1 MFLNILL
8 ISSTFFRN
16 NLFTLCHLIYTDTFY
31 MKRKWIRWVSWI
43 LLTPIILFVIL
54 MVLLYVPPVQNL
66 LRREVTAYASKATGM
81 QIQVERIDLRF
92 PLNLLVRGVEVI
104 QQPDT
109 LLSLESLNV
118 RVQAWPLIKGK
129 VEVDEVTL
137 SRVAVNS
144 ANLMEGMKIK
154 GVLGRFFLQSHG
166 VDLSNEIAIIFPIL
180 NLNHINVR
188 NEDGVAYLQT
198 MSPVDCI
205 FLDPARRNEHGGK
218 TVSIADCEPNVAEL
232 EDLLLSK
239 ASRIMIKLS
248 PMLDLSLAL
257 KELKHTQEVHIL
269 SVNNECKELLILLGQ
284 TSPAEI
290 TIHCVNLFTK
300 GTQEEQHFVFTR
312 EQEQR
317 SQCTYTDSLGDYL
330 YEPNAS
336 LLKAGAFRS
345 IAAAY
350 PVRKLH
356 PNSHLYTSDTFI
368 ENFPGRIFRIVNQC
382 SFNKKE
388 VKENLADLKKANVTV
403 RNFPATVAE
412 LRKRLHL
419 TEGGDTYLFASTL
432 NNGQKVII
440 RCEKV

>member
-1 MFLNILL
+1 MIQ
-8 ISSTFFRN
+8 ISPETQ
-16 NLFTLCHLIYTDTFY
+16 LF
-31 MKRKWIRWVSWI
+31 IREHSSDDVRALALQAKKYPDINMPTAITQIAGRQVAAEKIPSW
-43 LLTPIILFVIL
+43 
-54 MVLLYVPPVQNL
+54 
-66 LRREVTAYASKATGM
+66 REMEEIWYPKH
-81 QIQVERIDLRF
+81 
-92 PLNLLVRGVEVI
+92 
-104 QQPDT
+104 
-109 LLSLESLNV
+109 LSLEQCSSETTARYKARLFQGDSLTDLTGGFGIDCSFL
-118 RVQAWPLIKGK
+118 AAGFKSATY
-129 VEVDEVTL
+129 VERQEEL
-137 SRVAVNS
+137 C
-144 ANLMEGMKIK
+144 
-154 GVLGRFFLQSHG
+154 
-166 VDLSNEIAIIFPIL
+166 EIAAHNFPIL

-218 TVSIADCEPNVAEL
+218 TVAISDCEPDVAGL
-232 EDLLLSK
+232 EELLLSK
-239 ASRIMIKLS
+239 AKRIMVKLS

-269 SVNNECKELLILLGQ
+269 SVNNECKELLLLLGQ
-284 TSPAEI
+284 EAPTEQAPPEEI
-290 TIHCVNLFTK
+290 PIRCANLFTK
-300 GTQEEQHFVFTR
+300 GAQEEQHFAFTR
-312 EQEQR
+312 EQEQH

-345 IAAAY
+345 VAAAY
-350 PVRKLH
+350 SVRKLH

-382 SFNKKE
+382 SFNRKE
-388 VKENLADLKKANVTV
+388 AKESLADLKKANVTV

-432 NNGQKVII
+432 NDGRKVII

>member
-1 MFLNILL
+1 MIQ
-8 ISSTFFRN
+8 ISPETQ
-16 NLFTLCHLIYTDTFY
+16 LF
-31 MKRKWIRWVSWI
+31 IREHSSDDVRALALQAKKYPDIDMPTAITQIAGRQVAAEKIPSW
-43 LLTPIILFVIL
+43 
-54 MVLLYVPPVQNL
+54 
-66 LRREVTAYASKATGM
+66 REMEEIWYPKH
-81 QIQVERIDLRF
+81 
-92 PLNLLVRGVEVI
+92 
-104 QQPDT
+104 
-109 LLSLESLNV
+109 LSLEQCSSETTARYKARLFQGDSLTDLTGGFGIDCSFL
-118 RVQAWPLIKGK
+118 AAGFKSATY
-129 VEVDEVTL
+129 VERQEEL
-137 SRVAVNS
+137 C
-144 ANLMEGMKIK
+144 
-154 GVLGRFFLQSHG
+154 
-166 VDLSNEIAIIFPIL
+166 EIAAHNFPIL

-218 TVSIADCEPNVAEL
+218 TVAISDCEPDVAGL
-232 EDLLLSK
+232 EELLLSK
-239 ASRIMIKLS
+239 AKRIMVKLS

-269 SVNNECKELLILLGQ
+269 SVNNECKELLLLLGQ
-284 TSPAEI
+284 EAPTEQAPPEEI
-290 TIHCVNLFTK
+290 SIRCANLFTK
-300 GTQEEQHFVFTR
+300 GAQEEQHFAFTR
-312 EQEQR
+312 GQEQR

-350 PVRKLH
+350 SVRKLH

-368 ENFPGRIFRIVNQC
+368 GNFPGRIFRIVNQC
-382 SFNKKE
+382 SFNRKE
-388 VKENLADLKKANVTV
+388 AKESLADLKKANVTV
-403 RNFPATVAE
+403 RNFSATVAE

-432 NNGQKVII
+432 NDGRKVII

>member
-1 MFLNILL
+1 MIQ
-8 ISSTFFRN
+8 ISPETQ
-16 NLFTLCHLIYTDTFY
+16 LFIREHSSDDVRTLALQAKKYPDINMPTAITQIAGRPVAAE
-31 MKRKWIRWVSWI
+31 KIPSW
-43 LLTPIILFVIL
+43 
-54 MVLLYVPPVQNL
+54 
-66 LRREVTAYASKATGM
+66 REIEEIWYPKH
-81 QIQVERIDLRF
+81 
-92 PLNLLVRGVEVI
+92 
-104 QQPDT
+104 
-109 LLSLESLNV
+109 LSLEQCSSEITARYKARLFQGDSLTDLTGGFGIDCSFL
-118 RVQAWPLIKGK
+118 ATGFKSATY
-129 VEVDEVTL
+129 VERQEEL
-137 SRVAVNS
+137 C
-144 ANLMEGMKIK
+144 
-154 GVLGRFFLQSHG
+154 
-166 VDLSNEIAIIFPIL
+166 EIAAHNFPIL

-188 NEDGVAYLQT
+188 NENGVAYLQT

-218 TVSIADCEPNVAEL
+218 TVAISDCEPNVAEL
-232 EDLLLSK
+232 EALLLSK
-239 ASRIMIKLS
+239 ANRVMIKLS

-257 KELKHTQEVHIL
+257 KELKHTQEIHIL
-269 SVNNECKELLILLGQ
+269 SVNNECKELLILLRQ

-290 TIHCVNLFTK
+290 AIHCVNLLTK
-300 GTQEEQHFVFTR
+300 GTQEEQHLVFTR

-317 SQCTYTDSLGDYL
+317 SQCTYTDSLGNYL

-356 PNSHLYTSDTFI
+356 PNSHLYTSDSFI
-368 ENFPGRIFRIVNQC
+368 ENFPGRIFHIVNQC

>member
-1 MFLNILL
+1 MLFRSLTGGFGIDCSFLAAGFK
-8 ISSTFFRN
+8 S
-16 NLFTLCHLIYTDTFY
+16 
-31 MKRKWIRWVSWI
+31 
-43 LLTPIILFVIL
+43 
-54 MVLLYVPPVQNL
+54 
-66 LRREVTAYASKATGM
+66 ATY
-81 QIQVERIDLRF
+81 VERQEELC
-92 PLNLLVRGVEVI
+92 
-104 QQPDT
+104 
-109 LLSLESLNV
+109 
-118 RVQAWPLIKGK
+118 
-129 VEVDEVTL
+129 
-137 SRVAVNS
+137 
-144 ANLMEGMKIK
+144 
-154 GVLGRFFLQSHG
+154 
-166 VDLSNEIAIIFPIL
+166 EIAAHNFPIL

-218 TVSIADCEPNVAEL
+218 TVAISDCEPDVAGL
-232 EDLLLSK
+232 EELLLSK
-239 ASRIMIKLS
+239 AKRIMVKLS

-269 SVNNECKELLILLGQ
+269 SVNNECKELLLLLGQ
-284 TSPAEI
+284 EAPTEQAPPEEI
-290 TIHCVNLFTK
+290 PIRCANLFTK
-300 GTQEEQHFVFTR
+300 GAQEEQHFIFTR
-312 EQEQR
+312 EQEQH

-345 IAAAY
+345 VAAAY
-350 PVRKLH
+350 SVRKLH

-382 SFNKKE
+382 SFNRKE
-388 VKENLADLKKANVTV
+388 AKESLADLKKANVTV

-432 NNGQKVII
+432 NDGRKVII

>member
-1 MFLNILL
+1 MIQ
-8 ISSTFFRN
+8 ISPETQ
-16 NLFTLCHLIYTDTFY
+16 LF
-31 MKRKWIRWVSWI
+31 IREHSSDDVRALALQAKKYPDIDMPTAITQIAGRQVAAEKIPSW
-43 LLTPIILFVIL
+43 
-54 MVLLYVPPVQNL
+54 
-66 LRREVTAYASKATGM
+66 RGM
-81 QIQVERIDLRF
+81 EEIWY
-92 PLNLLVRGVEVI
+92 PKH
-104 QQPDT
+104 
-109 LLSLESLNV
+109 LSLEQCSSETTARYKARLFQGDSLTDLTGGFGIDCSFL
-118 RVQAWPLIKGK
+118 AAGFKSATY
-129 VEVDEVTL
+129 VERQEEL
-137 SRVAVNS
+137 C
-144 ANLMEGMKIK
+144 
-154 GVLGRFFLQSHG
+154 
-166 VDLSNEIAIIFPIL
+166 EIAAHNFPIL

-218 TVSIADCEPNVAEL
+218 TVAISDCEPDVAGL
-232 EDLLLSK
+232 EELLLSK
-239 ASRIMIKLS
+239 AKRIMVKLS

-269 SVNNECKELLILLGQ
+269 SVNNECKELLLLLGQ
-284 TSPAEI
+284 EAPTEQAPPEEI
-290 TIHCVNLFTK
+290 PIRCANLFTK
-300 GTQEEQHFVFTR
+300 GAQEEQHFAFTR
-312 EQEQR
+312 EQEQH

-345 IAAAY
+345 VAAAY
-350 PVRKLH
+350 SVRKLH

-368 ENFPGRIFRIVNQC
+368 GNFPGRIFRIVNQC
-382 SFNKKE
+382 SFNRKE
-388 VKENLADLKKANVTV
+388 AKESLADLKKANVTV

-432 NNGQKVII
+432 NDGRKVII

>member
-1 MFLNILL
+1 MIQ
-8 ISSTFFRN
+8 ISPETQ
-16 NLFTLCHLIYTDTFY
+16 LFIREHSSDDVRTLALQAKKYPDINMPTAITQIAGRQVAAE
-31 MKRKWIRWVSWI
+31 KIPSW
-43 LLTPIILFVIL
+43 
-54 MVLLYVPPVQNL
+54 
-66 LRREVTAYASKATGM
+66 REIEEIWYPKH
-81 QIQVERIDLRF
+81 
-92 PLNLLVRGVEVI
+92 
-104 QQPDT
+104 
-109 LLSLESLNV
+109 LSLEQCSSEITARYKARLFQGDSLTDLTGGFGIDCSFL
-118 RVQAWPLIKGK
+118 ATGFKSATY
-129 VEVDEVTL
+129 VERQEEL
-137 SRVAVNS
+137 C
-144 ANLMEGMKIK
+144 
-154 GVLGRFFLQSHG
+154 
-166 VDLSNEIAIIFPIL
+166 EIAAHNFPIL

-350 PVRKLH
+350 PVRKL
-356 PNSHLYTSDTFI
+356 S
-368 ENFPGRIFRIVNQC
+368 
-382 SFNKKE
+382 
-388 VKENLADLKKANVTV
+388 A
-403 RNFPATVAE
+403 
-412 LRKRLHL
+412 
-419 TEGGDTYLFASTL
+419 
-432 NNGQKVII
+432 
-440 RCEKV
+440 

>member
-1 MFLNILL
+1 MIQ
-8 ISSTFFRN
+8 ISPETQ
-16 NLFTLCHLIYTDTFY
+16 LF
-31 MKRKWIRWVSWI
+31 IREHSSDDVRALALQAKKYPDIDMPTAITQIAGRQVAAEKIPSW
-43 LLTPIILFVIL
+43 
-54 MVLLYVPPVQNL
+54 
-66 LRREVTAYASKATGM
+66 REMEEIWYPKH
-81 QIQVERIDLRF
+81 
-92 PLNLLVRGVEVI
+92 
-104 QQPDT
+104 
-109 LLSLESLNV
+109 LSLEQCSSETTARYKARLFQGDSLTDLTGGFGIDCSFL
-118 RVQAWPLIKGK
+118 AAGFKSATY
-129 VEVDEVTL
+129 VERQEEL
-137 SRVAVNS
+137 C
-144 ANLMEGMKIK
+144 
-154 GVLGRFFLQSHG
+154 
-166 VDLSNEIAIIFPIL
+166 EIAAHNFPIL

-218 TVSIADCEPNVAEL
+218 TVAISDCEPDVAGL
-232 EDLLLSK
+232 EELLLSK
-239 ASRIMIKLS
+239 AKRIMVKLS

-269 SVNNECKELLILLGQ
+269 SVNNECKELLLLLGQ
-284 TSPAEI
+284 EAPTEQAPPEEI
-290 TIHCVNLFTK
+290 PIRCANLFTK
-300 GTQEEQHFVFTR
+300 GAQEEQHFIFTR
-312 EQEQR
+312 EQEQH

-345 IAAAY
+345 VAAAY
-350 PVRKLH
+350 SVRKLH

-368 ENFPGRIFRIVNQC
+368 GNFPGRIFRIVNQC
-382 SFNKKE
+382 SFNRKE
-388 VKENLADLKKANVTV
+388 AKESLADLKKANVTV

-432 NNGQKVII
+432 NDGRKVII